1 MMEIN
6 QEMLMSMVE
15 NLITGVCVF
24 ELKGNKL
31 SPLYTNEGLSRML
44 GYSKK
49 ELDNYL
55 KDVRFHVIP
64 DDLKVFEQAIA
75 DTLKADGPVDSEFR
89 TLTGNGVVRWLQV
102 RSNLYSKTG
111 DIYVI
116 LCVVIDATERK
127 MAEEELQV
135 QAERMNLLSQ
145 SARDK
150 ILDYNAKTDVMSV
163 RITQENGRTGETI
176 ISDYIEKFDLSY
188 IHPDDAE
195 LYFDVFREMLISPKN
210 EVVEIRTSR
219 FDNEYIWYQLNLTSI
234 SGMEG
239 YVTRIVGRMLNI
251 NEAKLREQALQA
263 LATTDGLTQ
272 IYNRNA
278 VVEGINEFF
287 EQSKDSDS
295 IHALMIIDLDNFKS
309 VNDCLGHSHGDRI
322 LQECAAVLMKTFKR
336 LDIVGRIGGDEFVV
350 LAKNLKEI
358 SNIDSIAGKLVEQL
372 QWEIPYNNDIIKVS
386 GSIGI
391 AVFPYHGTEY
401 SVIFDKADEALYS
414 VKANGKGGYRVYRS
428 AETRALHINRIDG
441 IVEKAK
447 AIEVVTDI
455 IQDKSMEDMVLRLL
469 YEGHS
474 TGSALATALEIV
486 VSKLGWQ
493 RGWFCPSLNK
503 SEQGVEIISAY
514 VNGFEYGEDNIGIIP
529 IFEHLYEENKGF
541 ELLYEYDIESEAV
554 RRYMHDK
561 NVKRILYYPITQN
574 GRYVGCVAF
583 ENCEAVTVE
592 PDEQLLNHIQSV
604 CRLIDTCVIQFAYQN
619 EEFKKLITK
628 LKVIDDMDE
637 YVYLIDTDTYTLKYV
652 NKKVQTDTPDIH
664 IGEPCYKMIC
674 GQDSVC
680 ENCVMKKLNRD
691 DAHSKCSGEAFN
703 LSLRT
708 WTKQSASWF
717 EKGRDTSVCMIAGT
731 DISEY
736 FIG

>member
-6 QEMLMSMVE
+6 QEMLISMVE
-15 NLITGVCVF
+15 NLITGICVI
-24 ELKGNKL
+24 ELRGDKI
-31 SPLYTNEGLSRML
+31 SPLYANEGLSRML
-44 GYSKK
+44 GYSRR

-55 KDVRFHVIP
+55 KDIRVRIVP
-64 DDLKVFEQAIA
+64 DDLKVFEQAIS

-89 TLTGNGVVRWLQV
+89 TITDNGSTRWLQV

-127 MAEEELQV
+127 LAEEELQV
-135 QAERMNLLSQ
+135 QAERMNLLAQ

-163 RITQENGRTGETI
+163 RISQENGKTGETI
-176 ISDYIEKFDLSY
+176 IGDYIEKFDLTY
-188 IHPDDAE
+188 IHPDDVE
-195 LYFDVFREMLISPKN
+195 LYLDVFREMLISPKN

-219 FDNEYIWYQLNLTSI
+219 FDKEYIWYQLNLTSI
-234 SGMEG
+234 AGMEG

-251 NEAKLREQALQA
+251 NENKIREQALQA

-322 LQECAAVLMKTFKR
+322 LQECAAVLMKSFKR

-350 LAKNLKEI
+350 LAKDLKEI
-358 SNIDSIAGKLVEQL
+358 SNIDTIATKLVEQL
-372 QWEIPYNNDIIKVS
+372 QWEIPYQGDIIKVS

-391 AVFPYHGTEY
+391 AIFPYHGTEY

-428 AETRALHINRIDG
+428 AETRAHHINRIDG
-441 IVEKAK
+441 EVDAAK
-447 AIEVVTDI
+447 DIEITPNI

-469 YEGHS
+469 FEGRQ
-474 TGSALATALEIV
+474 TESALSSALEIII
-486 VSKLGWQ
+486 SGIGWH
-493 RGWFCPSLNK
+493 RGWFCPSIDK
-503 SEQGVEIISAY
+503 RAQGVNVISAY
-514 VNGFEYGEDNIGIIP
+514 VNGYEYGEDTDTIIP
-529 IFEHLYEENKGF
+529 IFERLYEENKNF
-541 ELLYEYDIESEAV
+541 ELLYEYDIDSEDI
-554 RRYMHDK
+554 RRYMLDK
-561 NVKRILYYPITQN
+561 RVKRILYYPITQN
-574 GRYVGCVAF
+574 GCYVGCVAF
-583 ENCEAVTVE
+583 EDCELSTKEFEA
-592 PDEQLLNHIQSV
+592 EQLNHIQSV
-604 CRLIDTCVIQFAYQN
+604 CSLIDTCVIQFAYQG
-619 EEFKKLITK
+619 EEFRKLITK
-628 LKVIDDMDE
+628 LKVIDDIDE
-637 YVYLIDTDTYTLKYV
+637 YVYLIDTNTYTLKYV
-652 NKKVQTDTPDIH
+652 NKKVRTETQDIR

-674 GQDSVC
+674 GSDTIC
-680 ENCVMKKLNRD
+680 DNCVMKRLDNND
-691 DAHSKCSGEAFN
+691 IHSKCSSESFN

-717 EKGRDTSVCMIAGT
+717 DKRKDCSVCMIAGT